1 VQPSSSS
8 SKPSARDA
16 SSYLQTTIDIDVKPN
31 INCPPSSSMQFYEGI
46 QIELEQI
53 SCEYRSKF
61 DNDQRHI
68 DQEIRLLIKEER
80 NTFDK
85 LQRYLSDQNKQSK
98 KRKSS
103 PSFTN
108 K

>member
-1 VQPSSSS
+1 
-8 SKPSARDA
+8 
-16 SSYLQTTIDIDVKPN
+16 
-31 INCPPSSSMQFYEGI
+31 MQFYEGI

-68 DQEIRLLIKEER
+68 DKEIRLLIKEER

>member
-1 VQPSSSS
+1 
-8 SKPSARDA
+8 
-16 SSYLQTTIDIDVKPN
+16 
-31 INCPPSSSMQFYEGI
+31 MQFYEGI
-46 QIELEQI
+46 QIELKQI
-53 SCEYRSKF
+53 SHEYRSKF
-61 DNDQRHI
+61 DTDQRHI

-85 LQRYLSDQNKQSK
+85 LQRYLSDQNKQTK

-103 PSFTN
+103 LSVTN